1 LRRNLR
7 LGKQSYNLT
16 FFNISDFLVSG
27 FLVIFNYTNLK
38 NQKIMDAPRGYIQ
51 YRIMTVM
58 AEKGTLTS
66 REIRQM
72 AKEIKYGN
80 GSFDKV
86 NDRGWY
92 SSAFRGVNRD
102 RGDYCFRYHGEGWIS
117 RCCYLQPAG
126 KTRNGKY
133 ALKTS
138 AMHEFYELSKKFR
151 GMTFEEACEKYGKVT
166 EQPKPKVTINDPL
179 GFFEESPKETKST
192 SPEVNFRGLKL
203 NDKVAYYR
211 KKNGESGTGYISSVT
226 TYSHIVINDDCFSIS
241 TAGFDLKG
249 IGYDKENDMFLER
262 NGDEIQIIKL

>member
-1 LRRNLR
+1 
-7 LGKQSYNLT
+7 
-16 FFNISDFLVSG
+16 
-27 FLVIFNYTNLK
+27 
-38 NQKIMDAPRGYIQ
+38 MDAPRGYIQ

-151 GMTFEEACEKYGKVT
+151 GMSFEEACKRYGKTPTSRPVEPST
-166 EQPKPKVTINDPL
+166 FAELGARVFNEPTNPKPKVTINDPL
-179 GFFEESPKETKST
+179 GFFTVEAPKETKST